1 MTKKTLGPGDMVVA
15 RMDIP
20 AVPGLWPGGSS
31 CERFGTSYA
40 AAMQAII
47 EDVGPAIVAHYSAE
61 IERLEE
67 AVKSDEGSISSWAL
81 PVAMFRSSPKETNL
95 TTRLSQLRKNS
106 DGRIK
111 ALSSRKPGL

>member
-1 MTKKTLGPGDMVVA
+1 VTKKTLGPGDMAVA

-20 AVPGLWPGGSS
+20 AVPGLWPGGGS

-67 AVKSDEGSISSWAL
+67 AVKSDE
-81 PVAMFRSSPKETNL
+81 
-95 TTRLSQLRKNS
+95 RLHIKLGLARRHVQKFSQGDES
-106 DGRIK
+106 DDPTF
-111 ALSSRKPGL
+111 STEEEF